1 MALMV
6 HDSDPHAA
14 KRCFVPRY
22 TLKVRAQT
30 AFFEKVGVSLGPGPS
45 ASAVYGRGTYPV
57 VC

>member
-1 MALMV
+1 MIVTHTRQKDALY
-6 HDSDPHAA
+6 PGT
-14 KRCFVPRY
+14 R
-22 TLKVRAQT
+22 QT

>member
-1 MALMV
+1 MV